1 MKEQICKI
9 LEEKSQCIFD
19 VCDRIWDT
27 PELGY
32 HEYKSSATL
41 KNALKEQGFHIESN
55 VAGIPTA
62 FKASYGS
69 GHPVIGFLAEYD
81 SLANMSQ
88 EACKAERSP
97 IEVGGN
103 GHGCGHN
110 AISAASFAS
119 AITMK
124 EMIEK
129 EHLEGTVVVFGCPA
143 EEQGCG
149 KSFMARAGVFDGVDV
164 AISPDPKGY
173 NDLMGTS
180 LLANIQAEFRFTGVA
195 SHAAAAPE
203 MGRSALDATSLMI
216 MGIQFLRE
224 HAIQE
229 ARIHHAYL
237 DCGGTSPNVVQ
248 DTSSLLYY
256 IRAPRSDQTRELF
269 ERVKKV
275 AYGAAMMTDT
285 DVEISIKSGMTE
297 YVPNHVL
304 GRLIEESWNEIGS
317 CVYSQETYDLARRMA
332 PSLGCDENA
341 DLVDTSIPKWN
352 PQPSAYP
359 GSTDVGDV
367 SFLVPTVLVLFA
379 GVAKGTPPHSFQFV
393 SQAKS
398 SFMHEGIIHVA
409 KVIANAGIKLLKDP
423 ALVAAAWDELNARG
437 VKYECLIPEDVQPE
451 I

>member
-1 MKEQICKI
+1 MLYEQYLQTIDQLSDEICAISDAIWDEAELSFGEYRSSRLLCKT
-9 LEEKSQCIFD
+9 LEE
-19 VCDRIWDT
+19 
-27 PELGY
+27 
-32 HEYKSSATL
+32 H
-41 KNALKEQGFHIESN
+41 GFTVTRG

-62 FKASYGS
+62 FTATYGS
-69 GHPVIGFLAEYD
+69 GSPSLGVLAEYD
-81 SLANMSQ
+81 ALSGMSQ
-88 EACKAERSP
+88 VGASAEQQSIP
-97 IEVGGN
+97 GKDTA
-103 GHGCGHN
+103 HGCGHN
-110 AISAASFAS
+110 LFAAGSLA
-119 AITMK
+119 AVLAVQAYIKETGKGRIT
-124 EMIEK
+124 
-129 EHLEGTVVVFGCPA
+129 LFGCPA

-164 AISPDPKGY
+164 AISMDPKGY

-216 MGIQFLRE
+216 MGVQFLRE
-224 HAIQE
+224 HAAQE
-229 ARIHHAYL
+229 CRVHHAYL
-237 DCGGTSPNVVQ
+237 DVGGTSPNVVQ

-256 IRAPRSDQTRELF
+256 IRAPKSEQTRELF

-275 AYGAAMMTDT
+275 AYGAAMMTET
-285 DVEISIKSGMTE
+285 EVEISIKSGMTE

-304 GRLIEESWNEIGS
+304 GRLIEECWQEVGS
-317 CVYSQETYDLARRMA
+317 CTYSEETYALARKMA
-332 PSLGCDENA
+332 PSLGKKETDI
-341 DLVDTSIPKWN
+341 LVDTSIPKWN

-379 GVAKGTPPHSFQFV
+379 GTAMGTPPHSFQFV

-398 SFMHEGIIHVA
+398 PFMHDGILHVA
-409 KVIANAGIKLLKDP
+409 KVVSHACVKILKDP
-423 ALVAAAWDELNARG
+423 SIAEAAWAEWKENGLQ
-437 VKYECLIPEDVQPE
+437 YECLIPEEVQPE